1 MRDIRDPDYSRILLR
16 RARRIGPNA
25 LAWAERC
32 FASRDFPEQAF
43 ATVQGMTRLAET
55 HDSTRIDA
63 LCAEALDLIRVRRSG
78 DETHAI
84 AIGAGQSACYA
95 AV

>member
-1 MRDIRDPDYSRILLR
+1 MNQVHADIGFWRYAASARAAPLR
-16 RARRIGPNA
+16 CLAR
-25 LAWAERC
+25 L
-32 FASRDFPEQAF
+32 PEQAF